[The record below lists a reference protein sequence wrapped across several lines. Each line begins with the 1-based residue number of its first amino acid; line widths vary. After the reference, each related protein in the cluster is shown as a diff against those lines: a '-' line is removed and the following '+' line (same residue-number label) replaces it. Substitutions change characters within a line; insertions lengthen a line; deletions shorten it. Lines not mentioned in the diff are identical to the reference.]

1 VILSVKVFN
10 QSKKQ
15 VDSPKTAK
23 GIDNFFRMIYQFT
36 LEAVDALLEVFEQ
49 IKDCFVNSTPP
60 KNDA

>member
-15 VDSPKTAK
+15 VNSLKTTTGMDSFIQAT
-23 GIDNFFRMIYQFT
+23 YQFT
-36 LEAVDALLEVFEQ
+36 LEAVDALSEVFEQ

-60 KNDA
+60 KKDA

>member
-15 VDSPKTAK
+15 VNSPKTAT
-23 GIDNFFRMIYQFT
+23 GIDNFIQMIYQFT

-49 IKDCFVNSTPP
+49 IKDCFANSTPP